1 MKSKIKI
8 NKLKKALQLVKDG
21 KFVHITCF
29 NSIGYFFKSNP
40 EEFKAR
46 YMEFLL
52 NKNYKQLFYDQS
64 LNVDHGVVSNL
75 EKQKLYS
82 SALKC
87 LISHMADEAF
97 EKREHKLENISKEI
111 QRFYPADWKIDI
123 GWRRIA
129 IRATRRKIF
138 DVDLLLLNRC
148 VLALQTKYISHY
160 DLIEMTKYF
169 CIDYANLRFKLNE
182 KSILRFEKVIEFF
195 ENNCVNQ
202 SPVLDD
208 YIFISDCPICGCVG
222 QFSPPYKTQTDLMYS
237 YDICGCCG
245 FEFGLDDKN
254 TYFKEWLSKGAKW
267 LCKEHKPENWNL
279 AEQLEN
285 KKKVVAQLESKN
297 KMPSKLVHY

>member
-1 MKSKIKI
+1 MKAKIKI

-29 NSIGYFFKSNP
+29 NLIGYFFKSNP

-52 NKNYKQLFYDQS
+52 NKNYNQLFYDQS

-75 EKQKLYS
+75 EKLNLYS
-82 SALKC
+82 STLRC

-97 EKREHKLENISKEI
+97 EKRESELENILQEI
-111 QRFYPADWKIDI
+111 RRFYPL
-123 GWRRIA
+123 GWRRIY

-182 KSILRFEKVIEFF
+182 KSISRFEKVIEFF
-195 ENNCVNQ
+195 ENNCVNH

-222 QFSPPYKTQTDLMYS
+222 QFSPPYKTQTDLMCS
-237 YDICGCCG
+237 YDICRCCG
-245 FEFGLDDKN
+245 FEFGLDDEN
-254 TYFKEWLSKGAKW
+254 TYFEEWLADGAEWLSEKY
-267 LCKEHKPENWNL
+267 KPENWSL
-279 AEQLEN
+279 DEQLEN

-297 KMPSKLVHY
+297 KNFQNKHQHDEQ